1 MQVPVTG
8 APLPLPG
15 SITPRIRT
23 PETGSD
29 DAIKSILEQ
38 AKKEIESQKGGECD
52 GRRRWPLGPA
62 LSGKQ
67 GLSPSFPIMHPE
79 GIPTSS
85 PLSQSAA
92 RQGLGLESAGSVLS
106 STKPLATRV
115 CTHSN

>member
-38 AKKEIESQKGGECD
+38 AKKEIESQKGGECS
-52 GRRRWPLGPA
+52 RQSRWPLGPA
-62 LSGKQ
+62 LSANQ
-67 GLSPSFPIMHPE
+67 GLGPSFPIVHPE
-79 GIPTSS
+79 GTPAS
-85 PLSQSAA
+85 P
-92 RQGLGLESAGSVLS
+92 GLQPGKV
-106 STKPLATRV
+106 
-115 CTHSN
+115 